1 MCDNSPN
8 PKWTIIQKWWHLTLG
23 WVIFWLFPRRRVSV
37 SLNWLPTWNNQHFYS
52 PDPVDSSTCHFTLSG
67 KNLMVSWSQLLLT
80 AVRFWHLHLLL
91 QVYRWKFKAIWKMV
105 LSYKGDPAMEVPGK
119 FPHIN
124 MDLWKPFIFIW
135 NAENIPGS
143 RWGSWWRS
151 SQWQG
156 SAPQSLLPTAIISVK
171 FNSK

>member
-1 MCDNSPN
+1 MSTFLTKEMLVCDTVYTLYN
-8 PKWTIIQKWWHLTLG
+8 PPIPKSTIVQKWWHLMLG

-119 FPHIN
+119 FPHNNYGYMETIHFY
-124 MDLWKPFIFIW
+124 MKCG
-135 NAENIPGS
+135 EYT
-143 RWGSWWRS
+143 R
-151 SQWQG
+151 Q
-156 SAPQSLLPTAIISVK
+156 
-171 FNSK
+171 